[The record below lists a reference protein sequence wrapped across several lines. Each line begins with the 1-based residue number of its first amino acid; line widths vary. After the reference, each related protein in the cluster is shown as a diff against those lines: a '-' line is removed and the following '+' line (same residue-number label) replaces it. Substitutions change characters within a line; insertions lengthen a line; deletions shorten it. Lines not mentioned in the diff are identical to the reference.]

1 MYDTLKITYQVTH
14 LPKEVIAQQESP
26 FFWKGLKWIPIFNK
40 KTNQVKAYET
50 TVSNLRL
57 ELKGNIIS
65 CNNSLQKWYMG
76 NNYEPFSYTE
86 VVKAIKKL
94 NQILPFNVYEAKVIL
109 LAVGIVIEAEAKP
122 ILNTWLSLNGKT
134 PIPML
139 GANKQYG
146 KKFYFTDYTVK
157 GYDKT
162 FEVKT
167 HNHIKIGKPIFRFE
181 LEIYTRN
188 LNNRKNAIGIYTVK
202 DLIDKKKYKMLA
214 DELLNKYEK
223 IDKQQA
229 IPLSQLTNKEKEI
242 LALFQNKEILQQ
254 YKEDHYE
261 SYRKKR
267 TTYNKIKKQSNSQ
280 FLSCIKQ
287 KLKASVQV
295 LFNTCNIT

>member
-1 MYDTLKITYQVTH
+1 MYDTLKIKYQVTH
-14 LPKEVIAQQESP
+14 LPKEVIERTEQS
-26 FFWKGLKWIPIFNK
+26 FIWKGLTWNPTFNDATQK
-40 KTNQVKAYET
+40 VNGYKTRVN
-50 TVSNLRL
+50 NLDLR
-57 ELKGNIIS
+57 LKGNTIF

-76 NNYEPFSYTE
+76 NNYEPFTYIE

-122 ILNTWLSLNGKT
+122 ILDTWLSLNGKQ

-139 GANKQYG
+139 GVNKQYG
-146 KKFYFTDYTVK
+146 KKFYLTDYNVK

-162 FEVKT
+162 YEVKT
-167 HNHIKIGKPIFRFE
+167 HDRKKLNRQLFRFE

-188 LNNRKNAIGIYTVK
+188 LNKRKNAIDIYSVK
-202 DLIDKKKYKMLA
+202 DLIDKYKYQMLL
-214 DELLNKYEK
+214 DELQNKYEK
-223 IDKQQA
+223 IDKQQV
-229 IPLSQLTNKEKEI
+229 ISLSQLTNKEKEI

-267 TTYNKIKKQSNSQ
+267 NTYNKIKKQSNSQ
-280 FLSCIKQ
+280 FLSYIKQ
-287 KLKASVQV
+287 KLKASVQA

>member
-1 MYDTLKITYQVTH
+1 MYDTLKIKHQVNQ
-14 LPKEVIAQQESP
+14 LPKEVIEQQESP
-26 FFWKGLKWIPIFNK
+26 FFWKGLKWTPIFNK

-76 NNYEPFSYTE
+76 NNYELFTYSQ
-86 VVKAIKKL
+86 VVKALKKL
-94 NQILPFNVYEAKVIL
+94 NSVLPFNVYNANIHY
-109 LAVGIVIEAEAKP
+109 LAVGTVIEEEAKP
-122 ILNTWLSLNGKT
+122 ILDAWLSLNGKT
-134 PIPML
+134 SNPML

-146 KKFYFTDYTVK
+146 KKFYLSEYNVK

-167 HNHIKIGKPIFRFE
+167 HERIKLNKPLFRFE

-214 DELLNKYEK
+214 EELMSKYNKIE
-223 IDKQQA
+223 KQQS
-229 IPLSQLTNKEKEI
+229 IPLSQLTNKEKEV
-242 LALFQNKEILQQ
+242 LALFQNQEILQQ
-254 YKEDHYE
+254 YKKDHSE
-261 SYRKKR
+261 TYRNRRKV
-267 TTYNKIKKQSNSQ
+267 YNKLKTLSNNAH
-280 FLSCIKQ
+280 LNNIKQ
-287 KLKASVQV
+287 QLEKSLKNT
-295 LFNTCNIT
+295 LF